1 MVKVRTPVGAKIL
14 SFLILLLAI
23 TMFAGFFATENIFS
37 PLEKEIEVTVP
48 AGASTR
54 QIGSILEEKG
64 VIGDS
69 SFFSMIVKVKG
80 WENSL
85 RRGRYSFKP
94 GDHILS
100 VVEKIVRGEVL
111 TYRVTVPEGLTMEQ
125 TARLIAEK
133 SGDFSA
139 EEFLAQAEDIELPLA
154 YLPEKKEEMDYRL
167 QGYLFPATYEFPQ
180 GSEPRD
186 IIKQMV
192 ERFDWELNPELME
205 RAREMGF
212 EIHEIVTLASLVERE
227 ARIEEERPYIA
238 SVIHNRLEIDM
249 PLQIDATVQYALP
262 QWKSRLFFVDLDYDS
277 PYNTYL
283 HRGLP
288 PGPIASPGQS
298 SLLGALYPAD
308 TEYLFYIANPDGS
321 HSFSKTF
328 EEHRQLRPR

>member
-1 MVKVRTPVGAKIL
+1 MVKVRTPVGAKIS

-23 TMFAGFFATENIFS
+23 IMFAGFFATENILS
-37 PLEKEIEVTVP
+37 PLEEEREVTIP

-69 SFFSMIVKVKG
+69 NFFRVVVKIMDR
-80 WENSL
+80 ENSL
-85 RRGRYSFKP
+85 RRGRYSFNP
-94 GDHILS
+94 EDHLFS
-100 VVEKIVRGEVL
+100 VVGKIGRGEVL
-111 TYRVTVPEGLTMEQ
+111 TYRVTVPEGLTLEQ
-125 TARLIAEK
+125 TAELIAEK
-133 SGDFSA
+133 SGDFSSEKFLEQA
-139 EEFLAQAEDIELPLA
+139 EEIELPFS

-186 IIKQMV
+186 IIQQMV

-227 ARIEEERPYIA
+227 AKMEEERPYIA
-238 SVIHNRLEIDM
+238 SVIHNRLEINM

-262 QWKSRLFFVDLDYDS
+262 EWKSRLLFVDLDYDS

-283 HRGLP
+283 HHGLP

-298 SLLGALYPAD
+298 SLLGALYPAE

-321 HSFSKTF
+321 HSFSRTF

>member
-1 MVKVRTPVGAKIL
+1 MVRVKTPVGAKIS

-23 TMFAGFFATENIFS
+23 IMFAGFFAIENILS
-37 PLEKEIEVTVP
+37 PLEEEVKVTIP

-69 SFFSMIVKVKG
+69 NFFRIVVRIMD

-85 RRGRYSFKP
+85 RRGRYSFNP
-94 GDHILS
+94 EHHIFS
-100 VVEKIVRGEVL
+100 VIEKIARGDVL
-111 TYRVTVPEGLTMEQ
+111 TYRVIVPEGLTMEQ
-125 TARLIAEK
+125 TAQLIADK
-133 SGDFSA
+133 SGDFSSKEFLKQA
-139 EEFLAQAEDIELPLA
+139 EEIELPFA
-154 YLPEKKEEMDYRL
+154 YLPEEKEKMDYRL

-180 GSEPRD
+180 GSAPRD

-212 EIHEIVTLASLVERE
+212 DIHEIVTLASLVERE

-262 QWKSRLFFVDLDYDS
+262 EWKSRLLFVDLNYDS

-298 SLLGALYPAD
+298 SLLGALYPAETD
-308 TEYLFYIANPDGS
+308 YLFYIANPDGS
-321 HSFSKTF
+321 HSFSRTF